1 MIRRVLHLQWP
12 QSNVALSWFPP
23 ALVTSTSAM
32 RSLGYHVYVPLE
44 QGCAEISAKHSL
56 DYFNLALQIWNLN
69 ASMKTW

>member
-1 MIRRVLHLQWP
+1 
-12 QSNVALSWFPP
+12 
-23 ALVTSTSAM
+23 M